1 LFTVGVAMT
10 RKPVSAR
17 VVTKGDQRFVVLTYA
32 NRDVVKRKVQINLK
46 PARRPR
52 RPQTRLN
59 LGAPRRPSGPDE
71 F

>member
-1 LFTVGVAMT
+1 MT
-10 RKPVSAR
+10 RKPVSAK

-32 NRDVVKRKVQINLK
+32 NGDVVKRKVQSLK

-52 RPQTRLN
+52 RPPTRLN
-59 LGAPRRPSGPDE
+59 LGVPRPRGPEE